1 MYENW
6 FRGCKWRPWQSE
18 EENLLPWHF
27 WTFREFST
35 SHWSRGSSERQKEN
49 SISKEVHEIN
59 QLPHKKTSSISN
71 LSTLFNP
78 SSCSDSPSIAKYATR
93 NMKAMK
99 GRCKSFLTKRLNILH
114 HLYNILQLISTFHPR
129 ISEHLQAL
137 INALSQYFC
146 AAKGRCLDTVV
157 TGALQLNKTEF
168 LGFPFTYLGKK
179 GTKRG
184 EKINKWCNAL
194 KYLESRYTVN
204 TLKYLEQ
211 TGFQVFT

>member
-1 MYENW
+1 MKPSSSLTRKPAALAV
-6 FRGCKWRPWQSE
+6 FPPCSIFF
-18 EENLLPWHF
+18 LLTL
-27 WTFREFST
+27 TFYSKICIQKHE
-35 SHWSRGSSERQKEN
+35 SSEGEMQDF
-49 SISKEVHEIN
+49 
-59 QLPHKKTSSISN
+59 P
-71 LSTLFNP
+71 
-78 SSCSDSPSIAKYATR
+78 Y
-93 NMKAMK
+93 K
-99 GRCKSFLTKRLNILH
+99 GRLNILH
-114 HLYNILQLISTFHPR
+114 HHYNILQLISTFHPR

-146 AAKGRCLDTVV
+146 EAKGRCLDTVV

-179 GTKRG
+179 GTERG
-184 EKINKWCNAL
+184 GKINECCNAL